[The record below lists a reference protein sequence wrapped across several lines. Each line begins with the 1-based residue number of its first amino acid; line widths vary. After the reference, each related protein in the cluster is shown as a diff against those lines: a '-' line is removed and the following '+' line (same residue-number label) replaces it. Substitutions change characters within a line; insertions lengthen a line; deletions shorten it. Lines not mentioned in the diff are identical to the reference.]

1 MTELKFSN
9 STSLTGDIVDILRDR
24 ILMGEYVIGE
34 KIVENQ
40 IAAELCVSRTPIR
53 DAFRQLEF
61 EGLIDY
67 VPHRGSYA
75 KGFTKQDMEDIYS
88 VRKALEQLAIEWAI
102 KRIDDTEIAKLEEQM
117 ELMEFYT
124 KRKDCEKVMDINVAF
139 HEIIY
144 SAARSRFLAQ
154 ILKSYQ
160 DYVQQARRATVSD
173 EANLPIIAAEHKD
186 ILKAIIHKDTEDAIH
201 RIGYHLDNS
210 KNRAKI
216 KWNIE

>member
-1 MTELKFSN
+1 MTD
-9 STSLTGDIVDILRDR
+9 DIVDILRDR
-24 ILMGEYVIGE
+24 ILKGEYVIGE
-34 KIVENQ
+34 KIIENQ

-53 DAFRQLEF
+53 DAFRQLEY

-67 VPHRGSYA
+67 IPHRGSFA
-75 KGFTKQDMEDIYS
+75 KGFTRQDMEDIYS
-88 VRKALEQLAIEWAI
+88 VRKALEQLAVEWAI
-102 KRIDDTEIAKLEEQM
+102 ERIDDAEIEKLQEQM

-173 EANLPIIAAEHKD
+173 EENLPVIAAEHKD
-186 ILKAIIHKDTEDAIH
+186 ILQAIMLKDVEEARN
-201 RIGYHLDNS
+201 RIGIHLDNS
-210 KNRAKI
+210 KNRATI
-216 KWNIE
+216 KWHIK